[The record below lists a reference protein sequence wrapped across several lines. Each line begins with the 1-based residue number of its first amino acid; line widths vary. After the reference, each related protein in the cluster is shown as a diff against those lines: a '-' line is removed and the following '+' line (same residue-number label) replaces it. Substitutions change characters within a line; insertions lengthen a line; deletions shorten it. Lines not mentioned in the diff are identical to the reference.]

1 MNTTPLVVFSSAMA
15 AIALSIVPAVAAA
28 SPLADP
34 TAVTHGVERAIADVP
49 WSEVGPGWTLAT
61 WSPAVPHMPGNLP
74 TPGEPTSETS
84 SMTLYLVDPA
94 GNRYAIT
101 TFPVGETPQLL
112 DWSGDGRHA
121 LFGREYPAPDT
132 VTLVDL
138 HTGAESTIAVHG
150 YPTFTNPDGK
160 AILVSTGKD
169 DDKPA
174 TLKRIDLDGNPQ
186 LNYPVERL
194 GGTAQ
199 FTGSHIESPDGTRLV
214 VGTDATLV
222 AMANDGT
229 DIHPLAKPPVWNS
242 ECRPVRWWTADAIL
256 ADCEANRSSASQLWA
271 VPLDGSA
278 PTALTAV
285 NSGQDDDPGFNGD
298 LGDGVAWQL
307 PGGVFLQSAGA
318 CGSMFL
324 SRLTADGHTTRV
336 DVPGMHDSVQV
347 AGVNG
352 DKLELLGKVGCG
364 GTDSLVSYDTVT
376 NSSTVLLGPP
386 INGGGVTH
394 AIPFS
399 GRQGR

>member
-1 MNTTPLVVFSSAMA
+1 MNTTPLRVISSAMA
-15 AIALSIVPAVAAA
+15 AIALSISPAVAAA
-28 SPLADP
+28 SPLAGP

-61 WSPAVPHMPGNLP
+61 WSPAVPHRPGDVP
-74 TPGEPTSETS
+74 APGEATWKTSPV
-84 SMTLYLVDPA
+84 TLYLVDPA
-94 GNRYAIT
+94 GNRYAIK

-112 DWSGDGRHA
+112 DWSGDGGHA

-132 VTLVDL
+132 VTLVDV
-138 HTGAESTIAVHG
+138 HTGAESTIDVHG
-150 YPTFTNPDGK
+150 YPTFTKPDGK
-160 AILVSTGKD
+160 AILVSTDTG

-186 LNYPVERL
+186 QSYPVENL
-194 GGTAQ
+194 GGPAQ
-199 FTGSHIESPDGTRLV
+199 FTGSQIESPEGTRLV
-214 VGTDATLV
+214 LGTDAALV
-222 AMANDGT
+222 AMDNDGT
-229 DIHPLAKPPVWNS
+229 NIRPLAEPPVSNS

-256 ADCEANRSSASQLWA
+256 AHCEADRSSGSQLWT

-285 NSGQDDDPGFNGD
+285 NSGQGDDPGFRGD

-318 CGSMFL
+318 CGTMFL
-324 SRLTADGHTTRV
+324 SRLTADGHTMRV

-376 NSSTVLLGPP
+376 NSSTVLLGRP
-386 INGGGVTH
+386 INGGGVTE

-399 GRQGR
+399 GRQGQ